1 MIGGSIPPPYHFTS
15 YNSYKV
21 ESILTKFAQIS
32 ELTWI
37 ASQTCCRDV
46 CWKLHKTLKHHT
58 VICTQS
64 ASIASMRAV
73 TVIRPLVLE
82 DLLLAIWISAFH
94 SKILK
99 CTSTRLLLVDLRH
112 GKQEEL
118 QARKTFQLTS
128 KVLDSCSSN
137 CTVKLINS
145 KP

>member
-1 MIGGSIPPPYHFTS
+1 MSRGGFAPLGTLPLT
-15 YNSYKV
+15 NSYKV
-21 ESILTKFAQIS
+21 DSILTKFAQIS

-82 DLLLAIWISAFH
+82 DLPLAIWISAFH

-99 CTSTRLLLVDLRH
+99 CTSSRLLLVDLRH

-118 QARKTFQLTS
+118 QARKMFQLTS